1 MEANG
6 EAMKTKAKSVKKV
19 RREWPADKAIPRFS
33 NPEDEDTFWQS
44 YEFNDAME
52 KHGEARP
59 VGFSARQAKARAH
72 VYRIRFDDAEMSA
85 LQSMADRRGV
95 SASVIIRELVRAQ
108 WSRLAGRE
116 ADRPKR

>member
-6 EAMKTKAKSVKKV
+6 EAMKPKTKSVKRA

-33 NPEDEDTFWQS
+33 NPE
-44 YEFNDAME
+44 A
-52 KHGEARP
+52 GP

-116 ADRPKR
+116 ADHPKR